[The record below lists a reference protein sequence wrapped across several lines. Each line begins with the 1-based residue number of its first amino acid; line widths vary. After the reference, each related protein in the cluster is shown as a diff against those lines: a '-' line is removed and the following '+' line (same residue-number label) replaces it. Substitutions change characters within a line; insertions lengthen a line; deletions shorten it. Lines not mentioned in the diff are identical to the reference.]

1 LDFLTV
7 PFRFQRRITFANLLY
22 CSNCFYPVSMPER
35 LFKLWN
41 SNSAGFFLKIT
52 LAMKIRWTLSFWSEE

>member
-1 LDFLTV
+1 
-7 PFRFQRRITFANLLY
+7 
-22 CSNCFYPVSMPER
+22 MPER

>member
-1 LDFLTV
+1 GLQTNGPALDFLTV

-41 SNSAGFFLKIT
+41 SNGAGYY
-52 LAMKIRWTLSFWSEE
+52 WNYYCYEN